1 MVSTFGDQFK
11 CQACGSIGTIET
23 LSASDCNPEL
33 AKKRRELVT
42 CLHLLLAC
50 MQCRSQLASMQYIYV
65 SSAQDRLQKLRDELA
80 QRKSERLYE
89 QQKGKAVPSS
99 APRGVLVAIK
109 SDLVLY
115 GAPKTLSC
123 MHIYMRCSD

>member
-1 MVSTFGDQFK
+1 MPAFAVSLHAMQK
-11 CQACGSIGTIET
+11 PACKHAI
-23 LSASDCNPEL
+23 
-33 AKKRRELVT
+33 
-42 CLHLLLAC
+42 
-50 MQCRSQLASMQYIYV
+50 YIYV